1 MATPDSRAVLKERQR
16 LVSELQRR
24 HPRFCEAVTKDTHV
38 VSFHRGEFF
47 ESAEASGW
55 YIAYRALRLMWV
67 SDAFFAQVAYRARMR
82 LKARGVPILPRILH
96 KLSMITAQLSIDEMV
111 LIHPGVNVA
120 HGQAVI
126 GGLTE
131 IQSGCTISPWVS
143 IGLQSGNINGP
154 KIGHN
159 VFIGSGAKLLGEFTV
174 GDGAVIG
181 SQAMVNSDVPDGT
194 IVAGIPAKVIGN
206 A

>member
-1 MATPDSRAVLKERQR
+1 MAHTDSRMHRRQR
-16 LVSELQRR
+16 QQLAWERIRR
-24 HPRFCEAVTKDTHV
+24 QPPFLEAVRKDVHA

-47 ESAEASGW
+47 ETAEASPW
-55 YIAYRALRLMWV
+55 YIALRALRLMWV
-67 SDAFFAQVAYRARMR
+67 SDAFFAQFAYRLRMA
-82 LKARGVPILPRILH
+82 LKARRVPLLPRLLH

-111 LIHPGVNVA
+111 VIQPGVNIA

-131 IQSGCTISPWVS
+131 IGQNCTISPWVS
-143 IGLQSGNINGP
+143 IGLQSGSLFGP
-154 KIGHN
+154 TIGDQ

-181 SQAMVNSDVPDGT
+181 SQAMVNREVPAGAT
-194 IVAGIPAKVIGN
+194 VAGIPAKVIGN
-206 A
+206 N